1 MPYRPYLCTQLSDA
15 YDVYLELCHRVDR
28 KIQHALGRDT
38 PNWHLRNCC
47 PACFYKLEDEPK
59 QEFSCSISMDG
70 NNSLRRM
77 GADIRKQELRPDSR
91 TLTSDRWLTPDEVN
105 CFKDEV
111 KSSSVRLLDPLRFYT
126 HGFGSRPKGSKI
138 TTGIQMTGKM
148 SSQQVL
154 TRA

>member
-1 MPYRPYLCTQLSDA
+1 
-15 YDVYLELCHRVDR
+15 
-28 KIQHALGRDT
+28 
-38 PNWHLRNCC
+38 
-47 PACFYKLEDEPK
+47 
-59 QEFSCSISMDG
+59 
-70 NNSLRRM
+70 M

-138 TTGIQMTGKM
+138 MTGIQMTGKM

-154 TRA
+154 TRAWTGGGMLDLKSERRCLRSLIKQEFSLHRAAIDLFYWDVIW